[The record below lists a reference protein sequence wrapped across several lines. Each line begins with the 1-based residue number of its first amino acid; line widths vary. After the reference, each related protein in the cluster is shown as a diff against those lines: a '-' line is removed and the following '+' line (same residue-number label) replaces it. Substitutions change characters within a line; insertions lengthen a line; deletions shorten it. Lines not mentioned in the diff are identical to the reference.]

1 MKQQPPKKLV
11 ESSPEGTVWFGGTVD
26 RSKLSLRIFG
36 DELIPV
42 EITNLLEHEPTESK
56 AKGEKWI
63 GKKSGKEYSAKTG
76 SWLLKAPVAEPA
88 DLDSQ
93 IEWIF
98 SQLTSDSNVWNQL
111 NEQHKVDLFSGLFLE
126 AGNRGLS
133 LSSESMKLIG
143 ERGINLGFD
152 IYLDEEKKAEPAV

>member
-1 MKQQPPKKLV
+1 MKQQPPEKLV
-11 ESSPEGTVWFGGTVD
+11 KSAPEGTVWFGGTVD
-26 RSKLSLRIFG
+26 KSKITLRIFG
-36 DELIPV
+36 DDLNPV
-42 EITNLLEHEPTESK
+42 EITNLLGYEPTESR

-98 SQLTSDSNVWNQL
+98 SKLISDSNVWNQL
-111 NEQHKVDLFSGLFLE
+111 TKQYRVDLFSGLFLE
-126 AGNRGLS
+126 ESNRGLS
-133 LSSESMKLIG
+133 LSSNSMKLIG

-152 IYLDEEKKAEPAV
+152 IYLD